1 MNKLAREV
9 KDYIQ
14 STFATELIYT
24 DDEPSVSVPIQ
35 LRKYCTTH
43 IGMIRGISF
52 HFVFMENDRL
62 MHENSK
68 NLLSKLIKKLEGFP
82 VVIVFSKEDTK
93 RSPDRFLL
101 QHVGHIIPNKRCYI
115 PQFLLDV
122 TSIHEPLILTLGS
135 RQLSV
140 LATLIIC
147 QYLEGDID
155 KTTLSSEIHLDVSR
169 TSKSKALKEMES
181 AGVIIM
187 NKLGRV
193 NVITFIHERLKLW
206 SLRKELFSPLNA
218 KPILVYREYVCIL
231 RTTRA
236 GESALSHY
244 TLLSK
249 PRHLAL
255 AVDSN
260 KASMLIGSKAL
271 KDTEHIRNCLAHGV
285 IEHENVI
292 ELYVFIHMPKV
303 IMQNGTRYLS
313 PISTLLSNIESSD
326 PRTRD
331 CINKLSE
338 KVTQHIIKLDRLNS

>member
-1 MNKLAREV
+1 MNKLAHKV

-24 DDEPSVSVPIQ
+24 DDEPSASVPIQ
-35 LRKYCTTH
+35 LRKYCTTR
-43 IGMIRGISF
+43 IGIIRGINF
-52 HFVFMENDRL
+52 NFVFLENDRL
-62 MHENSK
+62 MHEDSK
-68 NLLSKLIKKLEGFP
+68 NLLNKLIKKLEKFP
-82 VVIVFSKEDTK
+82 VILVFSKEETK

-122 TSIHEPLILTLGS
+122 TSIPEPLISSLGS
-135 RQLSV
+135 RQLGV
-140 LATLIIC
+140 LATLITC
-147 QYLEGDID
+147 QYIEGDID
-155 KTTLSSEIHLDVSR
+155 KTTASSEIHLDVSR

-187 NKLGRV
+187 EKQGRV
-193 NVITFIHERLKLW
+193 NIVTFLYERLKLW

-218 KPILVYREYVCIL
+218 KPILIYREYVCIQ
-231 RTTRA
+231 RTIRA

-244 TLLSK
+244 TLLGE

-255 AVDSN
+255 AVDSSEAGMIISSN
-260 KASMLIGSKAL
+260 GVEEA
-271 KDTEHIRNCLAHGV
+271 EHIRNCLAHGV

-292 ELYVFIHMPKV
+292 ELYVFTHMPKV

-326 PRTRD
+326 PRTRS
-331 CINKLSE
+331 CINELAE
-338 KVTQHIIKLDRLNS
+338 EVTHRITKLDRLNS